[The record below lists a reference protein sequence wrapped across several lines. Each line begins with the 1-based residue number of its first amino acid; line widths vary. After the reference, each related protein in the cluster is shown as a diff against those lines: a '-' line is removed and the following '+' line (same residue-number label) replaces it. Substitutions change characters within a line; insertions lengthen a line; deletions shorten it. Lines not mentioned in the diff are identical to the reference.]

1 MKGAQGHANDLPH
14 TPEVTAT
21 GTHEDYRAIPEVS
34 EEEGH
39 CSRTWSQ
46 LQHGFPYAKRPNFS
60 GNHQKNNE
68 R

>member
-1 MKGAQGHANDLPH
+1 ML
-14 TPEVTAT
+14 
-21 GTHEDYRAIPEVS
+21 

-39 CSRTWSQ
+39 RIRAWSQ